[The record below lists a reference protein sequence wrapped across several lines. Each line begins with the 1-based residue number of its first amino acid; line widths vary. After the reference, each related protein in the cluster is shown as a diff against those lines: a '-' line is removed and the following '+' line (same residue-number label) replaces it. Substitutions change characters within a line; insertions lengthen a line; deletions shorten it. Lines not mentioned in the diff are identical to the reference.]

1 MTAGPRTQLVLTVA
15 NLDTGAVASASVVP
29 GDIAP
34 EQAPHGGWEVP
45 LWPVRDELAAQVKV
59 DLSTLRDLRYLDHTA
74 TLGAEPVLTL
84 PSTWRPDLPDAERAA
99 GLAAAHAGPGHPAWL
114 IHFGRTVAEPPV
126 SVDESLGRLCALA
139 DLLCLDLVVEA
150 RWGVLAAGLNWDIRF
165 ETPGAAVP
173 RDQRGYAAS
182 LPAAV
187 DRTAVADALAGLAE
201 RSLTAPAHFLL
212 PALRS
217 AAPPDEIDVER
228 LERRIVQDCGTPPP
242 VPAGAGEWTAGAQA
256 IWRDRRWRHTSLCR
270 IPGPRPAIPE
280 LAPVLRRT
288 WQPPLPPWLGEPIP
302 SVPCPDC
309 HATGWRHPVLTCR
322 RCGGHGRQF
331 DGVVVTVTNLR
342 DRATHVE
349 WRPSRAT
356 SRDTGASVVESGGPP
371 VVRLPERFRLSRLA
385 GVFGVR
391 PVDLLDLTGERV
403 VPQELREAVVP
414 VLGDGPDPI
423 RRYLRAAAAGRPG
436 ARLLV
441 HATNWAE
448 LPAFDAFAALVVGLG
463 LALRVTARDMRS
475 YVDDPM
481 VVHDLLW
488 GVEALPVIRPVDDAK
503 PADGTER
510 VGEPEPV
517 DEPEPIDEPLS
528 RSVQQALGRCL
539 RYLELAVVESLPVDP
554 ARPIPVPQ
562 QLAPPVVPD
571 IVGRLTELAAA
582 HAGQVMAA
590 HLDQAGCRYW
600 VAPSR

>member
-15 NLDTGAVASASVVP
+15 NLDTGAVASTSVMP
-29 GDIAP
+29 GDIEP
-34 EQAPHGGWEVP
+34 EPAPHGGWEIP
-45 LWPVRDELAAQVKV
+45 LWSVRDELAAQVKV
-59 DLSTLRDLRYLDHTA
+59 DRSTLRDLRY
-74 TLGAEPVLTL
+74 
-84 PSTWRPDLPDAERAA
+84 PDAERAA
-99 GLAAAHAGPGHPAWL
+99 GLAAAHTGPGHPAWS

-126 SVDESLGRLCALA
+126 SVDESLARLCALA

-150 RWGVLAAGLNWDIRF
+150 RWGVFAAGLNWDIRF

-349 WRPSRAT
+349 WRPSRTT
-356 SRDTGASVVESGGPP
+356 SGDTAASVLESGGPP

-403 VPQELREAVVP
+403 VPQELRDAVVP
-414 VLGDGPDPI
+414 VLGDGPDPV

-441 HATNWAE
+441 HATDWAE

-528 RSVQQALGRCL
+528 RSVQQAIGRCL
-539 RYLELAVVESLPVDP
+539 RYLELAVVESLPADP

-562 QLAPPVVPD
+562 QLVPPVVPD